1 MHDEPAH
8 PWTLQELAERV
19 GMSRSS
25 FAAKFKETVGSTPID
40 YLIRWRMLLAGDR
53 LKNSGDPISVISQ
66 SLGYESESAFS
77 TAFKRVMGCSPRQY
91 SRGRDLVAASH

>member
-1 MHDEPAH
+1 
-8 PWTLQELAERV
+8 
-19 GMSRSS
+19 MSRSG

-53 LKNSGDPISVISQ
+53 LKNSGETISAISR

-77 TAFKRVMGCSPRQY
+77 TAFKRVMGCSPRRY
-91 SRGRDLVAASH
+91 SRHRELVPAARSPLDGG